1 MPGSI
6 SSANYLAASAMHSF
20 GSQIFSGAFTAP
32 DPDVLTAITNVVS
45 ISFNGATF
53 TPVEVSHLFSPDKFK
68 EFIPGFGDAGEIGL
82 TFNWSAAL
90 HTALAALVP
99 LATEMPATGH
109 GRRRLVISSPAQD
122 TIVFRGFFNYPG
134 FMAQLDAKI
143 ELPTLNF
150 RTSGKPSYT
159 AST

>member
-6 SSANYLAASAMHSF
+6 SAGNYLAANAIHSF
-20 GSQIFSGAFTAP
+20 GSQLFVGAFTAP
-32 DPDVLTAITNVVS
+32 SPDVLTAFTNVKS
-45 ISFNGATF
+45 ISFNGETF

-68 EFIPGFGDAGEIGL
+68 EFIPGFGDAGEIAV

-90 HTALAALVP
+90 AAAILALIPVG
-99 LATEMPATGH
+99 TDMPANSH

-122 TIVFRGFFNYPG
+122 TIIFRGYFNGPG
-134 FMAQLDAKI
+134 FMAQLDAAI

-150 RTSGKPSYT
+150 RTSGKPVF
-159 AST
+159 AAAA